1 MLRFRPQKLPT
12 PSTTLRRRP
21 GERHSKIDCSL
32 SRLIERPAAPT
43 VLIPLVIGCGLL
55 MQGLEGTA
63 IATALPTMARALGE
77 SPVRLNLAISAYML
91 SVAVCIPISGWM
103 ANRFGARN
111 VFCAAMALF
120 ALASTLCG
128 LSTSLPQLLAARV
141 LQGVAGAL
149 MTPVGRVVI
158 LRATP
163 RDQIVKA
170 MSILTV
176 PAVLGPI
183 LGPLIGGAIV
193 EAASWRWIFF
203 LSAPVGLAGLIAAVL
218 IIPDLPSEPA
228 GPLDLWGLALAGGG
242 VAALV
247 IALGEVGHPSW
258 PPGVIAGLAALGA
271 LSLLAYVKHARSARE
286 PVLDLSL
293 LRLLPMNVV
302 IFGGGLWRAAM
313 GASPL
318 LLVLLLQVGFGLS
331 PLRSGAI
338 SFAGAMGSLLMK
350 GPASSLL
357 RRYGFRR
364 VLIVNGA
371 LTGILLAG
379 MGLFQASTSHALI
392 FLVLLVGGFFR
403 SLQFTALA
411 SLCYADVPDHALGG
425 ASALASMTQELAQSL
440 GVALAA
446 VTLQSL
452 LALRH
457 GAAFT
462 ARDLSISFFVMGGLS
477 LLSLPLFGRLPAGA
491 GDALSGRSALA
502 AAKA

>member
-1 MLRFRPQKLPT
+1 LPRFL
-12 PSTTLRRRP
+12 
-21 GERHSKIDCSL
+21 
-32 SRLIERPAAPT
+32 ERPAAFT

-91 SVAVCIPISGWM
+91 SVAVFIPISGWT

-120 ALASTLCG
+120 ALSSALCG

-183 LGPLIGGAIV
+183 LGPLIGGVIV

-203 LSAPVGLAGLIAAVL
+203 LSAPVGLVGLIAAVL
-218 IIPDLPSEPA
+218 VIPDLPREPA

-247 IALGEVGHPSW
+247 IALGEVGHSSW
-258 PPGVIAGLAALGA
+258 PLGVIVGLAALSA
-271 LSLLAYVKHARSARE
+271 LSLLAYVKHARSARA
-286 PVLDLSL
+286 PILDLSL
-293 LRLLPMNVV
+293 LRLLPMNVA
-302 IFGGGLWRAAM
+302 IFGGGVWRVAM

-331 PLRSGAI
+331 PLRSGVI

-371 LTGILLAG
+371 LTGVLLAG
-379 MGLFQASTSHALI
+379 MGLFQPSTPHALI
-392 FLVLLVGGFFR
+392 FVLLLVGGFFR

-411 SLCYADVPDHALGG
+411 SLCYADVPDRALGG

-452 LALRH
+452 LTLRH
-457 GAAFT
+457 GATFT
-462 ARDLSISFFVMGGLS
+462 AQDISTSFFVMGGLS
-477 LLSLPLFGRLPAGA
+477 LLSLPLFRRLPAGA
-491 GDALSGRSALA
+491 GDALSGRSALPQA
-502 AAKA
+502 VKA

>member
-1 MLRFRPQKLPT
+1 
-12 PSTTLRRRP
+12 
-21 GERHSKIDCSL
+21 
-32 SRLIERPAAPT
+32 
-43 VLIPLVIGCGLL
+43 

-63 IATALPTMARALGE
+63 IATALPTMARGLGE

-91 SVAVCIPISGWM
+91 SVAVFIPISGWT

-120 ALASTLCG
+120 ALSSALCG
-128 LSTSLPQLLAARV
+128 LSTNLPQLLAARV

-149 MTPVGRVVI
+149 MTPVGRLVI

-163 RDQIVKA
+163 RGQIVRA
-170 MSILTV
+170 MSLLTV

-183 LGPLIGGAIV
+183 LGPLIGGVIV

-218 IIPDLPSEPA
+218 VIPDLRGEEA

-247 IALGEVGHPSW
+247 TALGEVGHSSW
-258 PPGVIAGLAALGA
+258 PPAVIVGLAALGGV
-271 LSLLAYVKHARSARE
+271 SLLAYVKHARSSPA
-286 PVLDLSL
+286 PILNLSL
-293 LRLLPMNVV
+293 LRPLPMNVA
-302 IFGGGLWRAAM
+302 IFGGGVWRVAM

-331 PLRSGAI
+331 PLKSGVI
-338 SFAGAMGSLLMK
+338 SFAGATGALLMK
-350 GPASSLL
+350 APAAALL

-364 VLIVNGA
+364 VLIVNGV
-371 LTGILLAG
+371 LTSVLLAAI
-379 MGLFQASTSHALI
+379 GLFQASTSHVLI
-392 FLVLLVGGFFR
+392 FGVLLIGGFFR
-403 SLQFTALA
+403 SLQFTALGA
-411 SLCYADVPDHALGG
+411 LCYADVPDRDLAG
-425 ASALASMTQELAQSL
+425 ASVLASMTQELAQSL

-452 LALRH
+452 LALRP
-457 GAAFT
+457 GPTFT
-462 ARDLSISFFVMGGLS
+462 AQDISISFFVMGGLS
-477 LLSLPLFGRLPAGA
+477 MLSLPLFRRLPAGA
-491 GDALSGRSALA
+491 GDALSGRTVLPA
-502 AAKA
+502 AAQA

>member
-1 MLRFRPQKLPT
+1 
-12 PSTTLRRRP
+12 
-21 GERHSKIDCSL
+21 
-32 SRLIERPAAPT
+32 
-43 VLIPLVIGCGLL
+43 LVIGSGLL

-63 IATALPTMARALGE
+63 IATALPTMAQALGE

-91 SVAVCIPISGWM
+91 SVAVFIPISGWM

-120 ALASTLCG
+120 ALSSVACG
-128 LSTSLPQLLAARV
+128 LSTNLEQLLAARV

-163 RDQIVKA
+163 RDQIVRA

-183 LGPLIGGAIV
+183 LGPLIGGVIV

-218 IIPDLPSEPA
+218 VIPGLGGEPA
-228 GPLDLWGLALAGGG
+228 GPLDLRGLALAGGG

-247 IALGEVGHPSW
+247 IALGEVGPSNC
-258 PPGVIAGLAALGA
+258 PPAVTAGLAGLGG
-271 LSLLAYVKHARSARE
+271 LLLLAYAKHARTARS

-293 LRLLPMNVV
+293 LRLPAMNVAIV
-302 IFGGGLWRAAM
+302 GGGVWRVAM

-318 LLVLLLQVGFGLS
+318 LLVLLLQVGFGMS
-331 PLRSGAI
+331 PLQSGVI
-338 SFAGAMGSLLMK
+338 SFAGALGALLMK
-350 GPASSLL
+350 GPATAFL

-371 LTGILLAG
+371 LTSVLLGGI
-379 MGLFQASTSHALI
+379 GLFQASTPHALI
-392 FLVLLVGGFFR
+392 FGLLLIGGFFR
-403 SLQFTALA
+403 SLQFTALGT
-411 SLCYADVPDHALGG
+411 LCYADVPDSALGG

-457 GAAFT
+457 GATFA
-462 ARDLSISFFVMGGLS
+462 AEDISLSFFVMGGLS
-477 LLSLPLFGRLPAGA
+477 LLSLPLFQRLPAGA
-491 GDALSGRSALA
+491 GDVLSGRSTVPMA
-502 AAKA
+502 AE